1 MIWTTGFSRNNLGM
15 SLTNLGVLPSTT
27 LHQPVMFQG
36 LQPVM
41 FQGLQPVENYA
52 PTWTHVLSS
61 CIAQFFR
68 NVEFWSCLGA
78 SSFSPNEGHMKGSDR
93 MPVGEYLGWWSP
105 SAQISQ
111 GFYPM
116 DFLVKDMEATG
127 FNMVSSP
134 RILGIPMDSI
144 WFHLPAVNAV
154 NAAGPASDSGEP
166 SAALGS
172 LVQCSKPLVDYAR
185 SDGEIG
191 HGTSLRNIFFQPK
204 N

>member
-1 MIWTTGFSRNNLGM
+1 M
-15 SLTNLGVLPSTT
+15 PSTT
-27 LHQPVMFQG
+27 LH
-36 LQPVM
+36 QPVM

-52 PTWTHVLSS
+52 PTWTHFLSS

-68 NVEFWSCLGA
+68 NVEFWCCLGA

-127 FNMVSSP
+127 FNMLSSQ
-134 RILGIPMDSI
+134 RILGIYGFN
-144 WFHLPAVNAV
+144 WFHLPAVNAI
-154 NAAGPASDSGEP
+154 NAAGSASDSGEP
-166 SAALGS
+166 SAALGL
-172 LVQCSKPLVDYAR
+172 LVQCSKPLVDCAR

-191 HGTSLRNIFFQPK
+191 HGTSLRNMIFSTKK
-204 N
+204 NNYCKPIKG